1 MTDPFDDLPTMAQ
14 AEADRLEA
22 IRDEAKNPPA
32 KTDAPDIKAEI
43 TRLAGLDAA
52 AYETE
57 RKDAASRLG
66 FRAAVLDDE
75 VKRARPRK
83 ADTDDE
89 GDQPE
94 AIETVEAW
102 PDPVDGASLAEEIR
116 DRLNTHVIFGSSH
129 DADATT
135 LWIFGSFLMDTW
147 RLWPRLL
154 VTSPTKACGK
164 STLLEVIDAMAHRG
178 LITSNASAAVIFR
191 AIEAWG
197 PTLLLDEA
205 DTWLRQ
211 NEEAAGILNSGHT
224 RRTARVLRVQE
235 VDGEHVPVAFS
246 TWCPMVIAGIGAQRD
261 TLMSRSIIIS
271 LRRKLP
277 SETTAKPPVELH
289 AQLLRIRRQIARWTA
304 DNAVR
309 LGAMEI
315 EPPACGDDRL
325 QDNFTPLTRI
335 AAALG
340 GPWPDRIATAYIASA
355 QAEDEDSEPAGIM
368 MLRDLAELFASRGAD
383 RMSSSEI
390 VGDLIVMEERPWSE
404 WRHGKPLTAQ
414 TVAKLMKPFSV
425 KTRALKLRGS
435 MARVYLRADVEAA
448 AARYASQPATLQP
461 VNENNGLEDKQ
472 PATLDAKV
480 ADLKPNNPLKT
491 NEGCRVA
498 DLEPD
503 AGGYT
508 HDADLHDPD
517 SWQ

>member
-1 MTDPFDDLPTMAQ
+1 MTDPFDDLPAMSE
-14 AEADRLEA
+14 AEAERLEA
-22 IRDEAKNPPA
+22 IREEAKSPA
-32 KTDAPDIKAEI
+32 KSTSADAKAEI
-43 TRLAGLDAA
+43 TRLASLGAA
-52 AYETE
+52 DYEAE

-83 ADTDDE
+83 AADADD

-135 LWIFGSFLMDTW
+135 LWIFGSYLMETW

-154 VTSPTKACGK
+154 IVLPTKACGK

-205 DTWLRQ
+205 DTWLKQ

-235 VDGEHVPVAFS
+235 VDGAHLPVAFS
-246 TWCPMVIAGIGAQRD
+246 TWCAMVIAGIDAQRD
-261 TLMSRSIIIS
+261 TLVSRSVIIS

-277 SETTAKPPVELH
+277 SETAMKPPVELH
-289 AQLLRIRRQIARWTA
+289 EQLLHVRRKIARWTA
-304 DNAVR
+304 DNA
-309 LGAMEI
+309 LTIGAMEV

-335 AAALG
+335 AEALG
-340 GPWPDRIATAYIASA
+340 GPWPDRIASAYIASA
-355 QAEDEDSEPAGIM
+355 QAEDEDAEPAGIM

-383 RMSSSEI
+383 RMASSEI

-425 KTRALKLRGS
+425 RARVLKLHGS
-435 MARVYLRADVEAA
+435 SARVYLRADVEAA
-448 AARYASQPATLQP
+448 AARYTAQKRNPVTLQQKP
-461 VNENNGLEDKQ
+461 
-472 PATLDAKV
+472 KV
-480 ADLKPNNPLKT
+480 TGFSKRNPDEKVTPSKADNP
-491 NEGCRVA
+491 
-498 DLEPD
+498 
-503 AGGYT
+503 
-508 HDADLHDPD
+508 
-517 SWQ
+517 